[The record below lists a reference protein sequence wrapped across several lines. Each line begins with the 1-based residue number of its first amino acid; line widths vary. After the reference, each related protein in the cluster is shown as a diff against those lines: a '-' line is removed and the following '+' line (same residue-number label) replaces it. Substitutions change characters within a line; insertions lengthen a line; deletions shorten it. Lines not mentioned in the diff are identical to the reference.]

1 MPNDDPRIYRPTRK
15 LRQPPPSLSP
25 AQRAAYTR
33 QRLIESFVNDFVG
46 ALPKGMD
53 VSQLEFTH
61 YCSFAKQVWRHKD
74 TIQDQQ
80 ELARKI
86 EIRIGH
92 WSEVMGLKEPVLR
105 RLAAEIV
112 KTELALDQAQP

>member
-1 MPNDDPRIYRPTRK
+1 MPDARIKVYRPTRK
-15 LRQPPPSLSP
+15 LRQPPASLTP

-46 ALPKGMD
+46 GLPRDID
-53 VSQLEFTH
+53 VSVIEFPH

-80 ELARKI
+80 ELERKI
-86 EIRIGH
+86 ELRIGH

-105 RLAAEIV
+105 RLAAEIL
-112 KTELALDQAQP
+112 KTELAIA